1 MRYYQCTSPEC
12 EFTTMREDRD
22 TCPWCGNET
31 FAEVEESEITPGGG
45 CTFVM
50 RRTGKADGSWG
61 MISAA
66 AVRSRATLPV
76 CVKRAAGL

>member
-31 FAEVEESEITPGGG
+31 FAEVEESEITPPG
-45 CTFVM
+45 V
-50 RRTGKADGSWG
+50 
-61 MISAA
+61 AA
-66 AVRSRATLPV
+66 PLS
-76 CVKRAAGL
+76 